1 MEVLF
6 FYLFVILDAL
16 TLCGCVCVLVTPLFH
31 VLTITWRTHPRV
43 LEYSFTVTCS
53 DRNDGHDVQTGILK
67 VHTTAETGLPT
78 GASVTVLKSPTRFPR
93 RFLWK
98 FRKSALPRA
107 TKSTFRCRGGHPTM
121 QCSGFDKGLQDT
133 VVRNLISFL
142 LKPEAES
149 LFLDVRRILHQN
161 NHCVLFTAGQKVLV
175 CFRWKLHVVCWLGN
189 HEFRWTR
196 ISRIGLS
203 TKSRQR
209 TIQMWSVTR
218 LYRYWALSAQKCWL
232 TGTSTSG
239 ASRIQYSG
247 FRPRFWM
254 VLLLFSLLQLRANTT
269 TTASEVVKMVLW
281 QMERTCAERG
291 KRTRCFSENR
301 PEDFCLVAASGPKE
315 KCFPD
320 DCKPLVLQN
329 PWRRG
334 RLYVRLR
341 SEALAASSSRD
352 QFTSV
357 WL

>member
-6 FYLFVILDAL
+6 FHLFVILDAL
-16 TLCGCVCVLVTPLFH
+16 TLCGCVFVLVTPLFH

-175 CFRWKLHVVCWLGN
+175 CFRWNFML
-189 HEFRWTR
+189 FA
-196 ISRIGLS
+196 GLEI
-203 TKSRQR
+203 TNFAEPG
-209 TIQMWSVTR
+209 
-218 LYRYWALSAQKCWL
+218 LAE
-232 TGTSTSG
+232 
-239 ASRIQYSG
+239 SG
-247 FRPRFWM
+247 FQLNPGRELFKCGQSPGYIDTGHYQPKNVDWQAHRPVVQAAFSTRVF
-254 VLLLFSLLQLRANTT
+254 VLVSEWSFSY
-269 TTASEVVKMVLW
+269 SH
-281 QMERTCAERG
+281 
-291 KRTRCFSENR
+291 FSS
-301 PEDFCLVAASGPKE
+301 SGPTQQQRPAK
-315 KCFPD
+315 
-320 DCKPLVLQN
+320 
-329 PWRRG
+329 
-334 RLYVRLR
+334 
-341 SEALAASSSRD
+341 S
-352 QFTSV
+352 
-357 WL
+357 